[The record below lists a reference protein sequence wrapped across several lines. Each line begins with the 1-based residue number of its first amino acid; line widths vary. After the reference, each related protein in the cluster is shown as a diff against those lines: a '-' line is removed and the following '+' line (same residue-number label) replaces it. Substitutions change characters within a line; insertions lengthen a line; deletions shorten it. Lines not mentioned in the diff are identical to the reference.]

1 MVEVLLLPIRVNPY
15 AAMHATERWQV
26 GFVPACKVVV
36 VEVRAPLASHLAHFF
51 CLVLRPLVSFVEVE
65 GHDDTLY
72 GVHLA

>member
-1 MVEVLLLPIRVNPY
+1 MKVVLVRFFDESASATMVEVLLLSVRVNPY

-51 CLVLRPLVSFVEVE
+51 CLVVAVVL
-65 GHDDTLY
+65 
-72 GVHLA
+72 

>member
-15 AAMHATERWQV
+15 AAVQATERWQV

-51 CLVLRPLVSFVEVE
+51 CLVVAVVL
-65 GHDDTLY
+65 
-72 GVHLA
+72 